1 MKRNVKKQNIGITF
15 MQMKSQMAITAILLL
30 LSVSVQCYS
39 LPKLHE
45 AASKNDSKA
54 VNTILQQKN
63 KKKLIRKK
71 DLHKR
76 LPLHW
81 AAQYSSLRI
90 VRQLIENDAKSRI
103 NYKDTDGATPLHF
116 AALNKDLQVIDY
128 LVSKGANLQMQDE
141 NLDTPLHWAASWGT
155 LDSVKAFRKN
165 KASTRA
171 KNIYKETPLDAAIRL
186 RRPQVINYL
195 KK

>member
-1 MKRNVKKQNIGITF
+1 MKTILI
-15 MQMKSQMAITAILLL
+15 QMKYRTATYAILLFLVLGAL
-30 LSVSVQCYS
+30 LQCYS

-116 AALNKDLQVIDY
+116 AALNKNPQVIDY
-128 LVSKGANLQMQDE
+128 LVSKGADLQMQDE
-141 NLDTPLHWAASWGT
+141 NLDTPMHWAASWGT

-186 RRPQVINYL
+186 RRPQIINYL
-195 KK
+195 KQ